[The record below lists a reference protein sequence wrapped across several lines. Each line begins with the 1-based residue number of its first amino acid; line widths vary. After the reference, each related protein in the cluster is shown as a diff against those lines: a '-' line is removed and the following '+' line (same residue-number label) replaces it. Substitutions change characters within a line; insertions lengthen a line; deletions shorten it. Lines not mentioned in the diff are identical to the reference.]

1 MFEWVK
7 GKEGV
12 LRQKIAMSFIHSIE
26 NKEVGIQ
33 ITIAP
38 YRTKEDENRYSQNTE
53 IHTVVPNSLQV
64 IKRQIWQFDE
74 CMKITGQLSDDC
86 LTLEWRLSDDCIKN
100 LNYSELF
107 TSS

>member
-26 NKEVGIQ
+26 NKVSIQ

-38 YRTKEDENRYSQNTE
+38 YRTKEDEKIDTARTQKY
-53 IHTVVPNSLQV
+53 TVVRNILQV
-64 IKRQIWQFDE
+64 MV
-74 CMKITGQLSDDC
+74 C
-86 LTLEWRLSDDCIKN
+86 
-100 LNYSELF
+100 
-107 TSS
+107 

>member
-1 MFEWVK
+1 MLAIESLVGSLNSV

-38 YRTKEDENRYSQNTE
+38 YRTTPIEKKVKIDKARTQKY
-53 IHTVVPNSLQV
+53 TVVHGISKVL
-64 IKRQIWQFDE
+64 
-74 CMKITGQLSDDC
+74 
-86 LTLEWRLSDDCIKN
+86 
-100 LNYSELF
+100 
-107 TSS
+107 